1 MSIAGWWTI
10 CRRHW
15 LQSRRRSAHR
25 ISPRAGQL
33 RYRVEPTER
42 GDWETGWLYVRY
54 RSGLGLAERWAT
66 APLTQTVRVYPAL
79 RTGEEQ
85 QIFLARS
92 RQIDLQLRRAQQRG
106 LGRDFESLRE
116 YREGDDLR
124 DICWTATARRGSP
137 ITRQY
142 QTERSQPVW
151 IVLDCGRLM
160 RSRVAVGSQELQNCQ
175 SRRQAPSH
183 SKLDHACTTA
193 VALAQLALY
202 SGDRV
207 GLLAYGQS
215 IQQRLLP
222 GRGAAHLRQ
231 LIESLAQVHAEA
243 GEADH
248 LRATATLNRLQPR
261 RSLILWV
268 TDLAETAMRPEVID
282 GALQL
287 LRRHVLLFVAMAQP
301 EVESIAQARP
311 KECRADVPR
320 RRRPGDGRPP
330 RTAPRPPPRA
340 GRADP
345 RPEPRSAHLVGAE
358 SVPDGEGTGD
368 GVANLCNFS
377 PSTESR
383 PPVASSEKIVIV
395 NRSIQFVSQLGDGA
409 GVSCTAG
416 SLWCG
421 RVLLCAQ
428 APNPTSATNPFFG
441 SVTVRPT
448 SDETLKLSLD
458 DAVRRGLENNLGLKE
473 AENGEKVDHRA
484 KRNEALQEFLPTI
497 TLSGDTGV
505 HQHNL
510 VALGF
515 GPSALK
521 EFSSLFP
528 GGMLPAGLSFITRDE
543 LTEGQIHLAR
553 RFFPAL

>member
-1 MSIAGWWTI
+1 MISPSLHPGPVSAV
-10 CRRHW
+10 CE
-15 LQSRRRSAHR
+15 RRRRWAFGLT
-25 ISPRAGQL
+25 PRAILLLLAGFVWLVPGFWDCRLAFAMPAWEALVLIFAFFDGLRLPAPSELAAGRSWSNAPALDSETEIELTIENHGRMILRCRLLDDLPPALVVEPQTLQLIAFPHIPARL
-33 RYRVEPTER
+33 RYRVEPKER

-54 RSGLGLAERWAT
+54 RSGLGLTERWAR

-160 RSRVAVGSQELQNCQ
+160 RARVAAIQPADSPRLVSGRDFSMKGNGSSVQGTGFSMNGPGLTVKGTGFSPYIDTATTPWALALEGDF
-175 SRRQAPSH
+175 SPRIH
-183 SKLDHACTTA
+183 SKLDYACTSA

-207 GLLAYGQS
+207 GLLAYGQG
-215 IQQRLLP
+215 IQHRLLP

-231 LIESLAQVHAEA
+231 LIESLAQVRAE
-243 GEADH
+243 GSEADH

-301 EVESIAQARP
+301 EVESIADARP
-311 KECRADVPR
+311 RNVEQMFRA
-320 RRRPGDGRPP
+320 
-330 RTAPRPPPRA
+330 AAAQEMA
-340 GRADP
+340 GRRELLLA
-345 RPEPRSAHLVGAE
+345 RLHE
-358 SVPDGEGTGD
+358 
-368 GVANLCNFS
+368 
-377 PSTESR
+377 
-383 PPVASSEKIVIV
+383 
-395 NRSIQFVSQLGDGA
+395 Q
-409 GVSCTAG
+409 G
-416 SLWCG
+416 SLT
-421 RVLLCAQ
+421 LDL
-428 APNPTSATNPFFG
+428 NP
-441 SVTVRPT
+441 
-448 SDETLKLSLD
+448 
-458 DAVRRGLENNLGLKE
+458 
-473 AENGEKVDHRA
+473 
-484 KRNEALQEFLPTI
+484 EALTSTVLNQYLT
-497 TLSGDTGV
+497 V
-505 HQHNL
+505 
-510 VALGF
+510 
-515 GPSALK
+515 K
-521 EFSSLFP
+521 ER
-528 GGMLPAGLSFITRDE
+528 AVV
-543 LTEGQIHLAR
+543 
-553 RFFPAL
+553 

>member
-1 MSIAGWWTI
+1 MISHSLHPGPVHAV
-10 CRRHW
+10 C
-15 LQSRRRSAHR
+15 QPRRRWAFGLT
-25 ISPRAGQL
+25 PRAIGLFTLGFLWLIPGFWNARLAYAMLAWDGLILLAALLDGLRLPNEAQLSVARSWSNAPALDSQTEIELTVENHGKVIVECRLMDDLPPALIAELATHRLTAFPRVPASL
-33 RYRVEPTER
+33 RYHVEPQER

-54 RSGLGLAERWAT
+54 RSGLGLAERWAR

-85 QIFLARS
+85 EIFLARS
-92 RQIDLQLRRAQQRG
+92 RQIEMQLRRAQQRG
-106 LGRDFESLRE
+106 LGRDFESLLE

-124 DICWTATARRGSP
+124 DICWTATARRGSLV
-137 ITRQY
+137 TRQY

-160 RSRVAVGSQELQNCQ
+160 RSRVALGSVPGTAVLPVGEQ
-175 SRRQAPSH
+175 SSHIH

-193 VALAQLALY
+193 VALAQLALF

-301 EVESIAQARP
+301 EVGLIAQARP
-311 KECRADVPR
+311 NTVEQMFRSA
-320 RRRPGDGRPP
+320 
-330 RTAPRPPPRA
+330 AAQEMA
-340 GRADP
+340 GR
-345 RPEPRSAHLVGAE
+345 RE
-358 SVPDGEGTGD
+358 
-368 GVANLCNFS
+368 
-377 PSTESR
+377 
-383 PPVASSEKIVIV
+383 
-395 NRSIQFVSQLGDGA
+395 
-409 GVSCTAG
+409 
-416 SLWCG
+416 
-421 RVLLCAQ
+421 LL
-428 APNPTSATNPFFG
+428 
-441 SVTVRPT
+441 
-448 SDETLKLSLD
+448 
-458 DAVRRGLENNLGLKE
+458 
-473 AENGEKVDHRA
+473 
-484 KRNEALQEFLPTI
+484 
-497 TLSGDTGV
+497 
-505 HQHNL
+505 
-510 VALGF
+510 
-515 GPSALK
+515 
-521 EFSSLFP
+521 
-528 GGMLPAGLSFITRDE
+528 
-543 LTEGQIHLAR
+543 LAR
-553 RFFPAL
+553 LHEQGALTLDLNPEQLTSSVLNNYLMVKERAMV